1 MWRLAGVT
9 GLFAHPNGLGMITSA
24 NLPFYYYL
32 MRYENSKAI
41 KAVCFVLILIG
52 LRVIM
57 LTQSRTAF
65 LGVITFGL
73 LLWLF
78 SKKKLVG
85 LLAIISC
92 FAILWQF
99 APQQTKDRFLT
110 LREAGRVMSEGRITF
125 SDEESALL
133 GSMASRWELT
143 ERALIAFKE
152 NPIIGLGMDCF
163 APFNGRRW
171 GMWFPPHNTY
181 AQALAEMG
189 IIGFFALSLVVIFTV
204 QNIRQ
209 AQKIII
215 EMRKQDSFLFRMLSA
230 LIMYYFIYL
239 VVSLFGIELYSNFWW
254 LAGGLSI
261 VILRIIKI
269 EYQTLCSTESEE
281 VLAKPVF

>member
-1 MWRLAGVT
+1 
-9 GLFAHPNGLGMITSA
+9 
-24 NLPFYYYL
+24 
-32 MRYENSKAI
+32 
-41 KAVCFVLILIG
+41 
-52 LRVIM
+52 
-57 LTQSRTAF
+57 
-65 LGVITFGL
+65 
-73 LLWLF
+73 
-78 SKKKLVG
+78 
-85 LLAIISC
+85 
-92 FAILWQF
+92 
-99 APQQTKDRFLT
+99 
-110 LREAGRVMSEGRITF
+110 
-125 SDEESALL
+125 
-133 GSMASRWELT
+133 
-143 ERALIAFKE
+143 
-152 NPIIGLGMDCF
+152 
-163 APFNGRRW
+163 
-171 GMWFPPHNTY
+171 MWFPPHNTY